1 MNTEKKLITAET
13 LKNFLT
19 INLGIFILAIG
30 IHVFKNPNKFALGG
44 ISGLSIIASYF
55 FPNQPIGIIMMFIN
69 VFVLLMSFLFLGKEA
84 TVKSV
89 YGSIALSFFVWI
101 MEIAMPIESPMT
113 NQKLLELL
121 YGVFLPGIG
130 TAIVF
135 FSGATT
141 GGTDII
147 AKIIHKYF
155 KIRISLSLLISDI
168 FIALTAGLLF
178 GMEACLF
185 SILGVCLKS
194 FVLDTFLESLQVFK
208 IMTIISTKSEEI
220 KEFILIELHR
230 GATTHEARGAF
241 GDKTKKEVIT
251 TVLNRWQA
259 AKLRDYIHK
268 IDPQAFITITNSYQ
282 IIGRG
287 FNLSN

>member
-1 MNTEKKLITAET
+1 MNTEKKMITT
-13 LKNFLT
+13 GNLKNFLT

-55 FPNQPIGIIMMFIN
+55 FPNQPIGIIMMLIN
-69 VFVLLMSFLFLGKEA
+69 IVVLLISFLFLGKA
-84 TVKSV
+84 VTIKSV

-101 MEIAMPIESPMT
+101 MEILVPIESPMT

-135 FSGATT
+135 YSGATT

-155 KIRISLSLLISDI
+155 KTRISLSLLISDI

-208 IMTIISTKSEEI
+208 IMTIISNKPEEI

-241 GDKTKKEVIT
+241 GDKTEKEVIT

-268 IDPQAFITITNSYQ
+268 TDPQAFVTITNSYQ